1 MNKEEMLPSV
11 RGAADFLTVYADWL
25 FSSGATCIRLEK
37 NTRRMA
43 VSLGVEMEM
52 CILPRHIQ
60 ITVTRGN
67 EVFTS
72 VVAIN
77 ERPVN
82 YDINTRLS
90 RLSWDMADG
99 RTGFDDAQ
107 KAFSEIIEARHAT
120 GCYSTLLA
128 SLANSA
134 FCRLFGGDAVA
145 MGVVFVATFAGLSVK
160 HLLSVHRFDAR
171 LTVAICAFISSVLA
185 AADGLFSLGG
195 TPQLSVGT
203 SVLYLVPGIPF
214 INAFCDMIDR
224 HYICAFGRLMNA
236 IVLMCCLSA
245 GLCAGM
251 LAMNIGMF

>member
-1 MNKEEMLPSV
+1 MVATNSVKQRTGNVSAGTSVFAMLV
-11 RGAADFLTVYADWL
+11 
-25 FSSGATCIRLEK
+25 LEK
-37 NTRRMA
+37 ELQKVYEEIDM
-43 VSLGVEMEM
+43 
-52 CILPRHIQ
+52 
-60 ITVTRGN
+60 VT
-67 EVFTS
+67 TPS
-72 VVAIN
+72 
-77 ERPVN
+77 
-82 YDINTRLS
+82 
-90 RLSWDMADG
+90 
-99 RTGFDDAQ
+99 
-107 KAFSEIIEARHAT
+107 
-120 GCYSTLLA
+120 
-128 SLANSA
+128 
-134 FCRLFGGDAVA
+134 GDAVA